1 MSKFFQQ
8 VKEIAN
14 FADHVD
20 VTGTI
25 ESIKKSIDFKGP
37 NVWILAFAVI
47 VASVGLNVNST
58 PVIIGAMLISPLM
71 GPIIGT
77 GLAVGINDSVLLKRS
92 LKNLGI
98 MVLISIIASTLF
110 FVVSP
115 LSLDEPTE
123 LLARTR
129 PTIYDVFIAFF
140 GGLAGI
146 VEGSRKEK
154 GTVIAG
160 VAIATALMPPL
171 CTAGYGIANLNLT
184 YFAGAVYL
192 FFINSLFIALATFI
206 IIRYLRFPLVKF
218 EDPAKQRR
226 VRRMISIVTILMIL
240 PSIYTAIIVIREN
253 TFNVSAKQFVNENK
267 TLENSYIYDHKVVH
281 TGKLS
286 TLEISVAGE
295 PLSIGQKEL
304 LYASLEKTGIGR
316 NHLIIKE
323 NSTIDPLDEVGV
335 VKSIFERNDLE
346 IQKREELLKT
356 METELKSIKSK
367 EIPYKQIAQEILA
380 QHPGLKFFS
389 IARGANV
396 NLTDFNSSDK
406 VMVMASWE
414 KPLLHDDIRKLEQW
428 LAVRLG
434 EQSVII
440 MQID

>member
-25 ESIKKSIDFKGP
+25 EGIKKSIDFKGP

-77 GLAVGINDSVLLKRS
+77 GLAVGINDSMLLKRS
-92 LKNLGI
+92 IKNLGI
-98 MVLISIIASTLF
+98 MVLISILASTLF

-146 VEGSRKEK
+146 VEGSKKEK

-171 CTAGYGIANLNLT
+171 CTAGYGIANLNFT
-184 YFAGAVYL
+184 YFAGAIYL
-192 FFINSLFIALATFI
+192 FFINSLFIALATFL

-218 EDPAKQRR
+218 EDPAKQKR
-226 VRRMISIVTILMIL
+226 VRRLISIVTILMIL

-253 TFNVSAKQFVNENK
+253 TFNVSAKQFVTENK
-267 TLENSYIYDHKVVH
+267 TIENSYIYDHKIKH
-281 TGKLS
+281 TGKMS
-286 TLEISVAGE
+286 TLEVSVAGE
-295 PLSIGQKEL
+295 PLREGQKEM
-304 LYASLEKTGIGR
+304 LYATLEKMGIGR
-316 NHLIIKE
+316 SHLIIKE
-323 NSTIDPLDEVGV
+323 SATVDPFDEGGM

-346 IQKREELLKT
+346 IQKREEMLRT
-356 METELKSIKSK
+356 MEAELMSIKSK

-396 NLTDFNSSDK
+396 NLADFNSSDK
-406 VMVMASWE
+406 IMVMATWE
-414 KPLLHDDIRKLEQW
+414 KRLQADEIRKLEQW

-434 EQSVII
+434 EKSII
-440 MQID
+440 IIQVD

>member
-8 VKEIAN
+8 VKSIAN

-20 VTGTI
+20 ITGTI
-25 ESIKKSIDFKGP
+25 EGIKKSIDFKGP

-77 GLAVGINDSVLLKRS
+77 GLAVGINDSMLLKRA

-98 MVLISIIASTLF
+98 MVLISILASTLF
-110 FVVSP
+110 FAISP

-171 CTAGYGIANLNLT
+171 CTAGYGIANLNIA
-184 YFAGAVYL
+184 YFAGAIYL

-206 IIRYLRFPLVKF
+206 IVRYLRFPLVKF
-218 EDPAKQRR
+218 EDPVKQRR
-226 VRRMISIVTILMIL
+226 VRRMISIVTVLMIL
-240 PSIYTAIIVIREN
+240 PSVYTGVIVIREN

-267 TLENSYIYDHKVVH
+267 TIDNSYIYDYKINH
-281 TGKLS
+281 TGRSS
-286 TLEISVAGE
+286 TLELSIAGE
-295 PLSIGQKEL
+295 QLKEGQRER
-304 LYASLEKTGIGR
+304 LYSSLEKFGIGR
-316 NHLIIKE
+316 NHLVIKE
-323 NSTIDPLDEVGV
+323 NATIDPLDEGGV

-346 IQKREELLKT
+346 IQKREEMLRQ
-356 METELKSIKSK
+356 MEAELNAIKSR
-367 EIPYKQIAQEILA
+367 EIPYRQIAEEILA
-380 QHPGLKFFS
+380 QHPGLTFFS
-389 IARGANV
+389 IARGASI
-396 NLTDFNSSDK
+396 NLSDFNSSDK
-406 VMVMASWE
+406 IMVMAKWKEPISE
-414 KPLLHDDIRKLEQW
+414 SELKKLEQW

-434 EQSVII
+434 EKSVII
-440 MQID
+440 IQVE